1 MRLSEIIGHGGVP
14 RLMARLIVRQRL
26 PHALILEGIAGS
38 GRRTL
43 ARAMAQALLC
53 AGPDHGDACGQC
65 ASCQVM
71 AAGTHPDCVELP
83 HDSTTAD
90 LPLDLV
96 REVVVEAA
104 FTSPLM
110 GSAKVFILPGIERLA
125 TAAANTLLK
134 VLEEPPRGTYL
145 IMTTSSAASVLST
158 IRSRAQLYRLSPL
171 SSADIQ
177 HILQRQG
184 MPSDDATRLSQ
195 FAQGSLRGLNDRST
209 AVPFESLERLLSG
222 HLDESLVGELISQLP
237 QRLGEDAGERTLASE
252 QRRVLCIWLEALV
265 QRERSGLV
273 GPDPDH
279 VCERIE
285 RVLRLQHDLERH
297 LSPQLVIEG
306 LALQSR

>member
-1 MRLSEIIGHGGVP
+1 MRLSEIVGHGGVP
-14 RLMARLIVRQRL
+14 RLMVRLIVRQRL

-43 ARAMAQALLC
+43 ARALAQALLC
-53 AGPDHGDACGQC
+53 AAPDHGDACGQC

-71 AAGTHPDCVELP
+71 VAGTHPDCVELP

-96 REVVVEAA
+96 REAVVEAA

-145 IMTTSSAASVLST
+145 IMTTTSAASVLST
-158 IRSRAQLYRLSPL
+158 IRSRAQLYRLPPL
-171 SSADIQ
+171 STAQIE

-184 MPSDDATRLSQ
+184 MSADEAARLSVV
-195 FAQGSLRGLNDRST
+195 AQGSLRGLDDLS
-209 AVPFESLERLLSG
+209 AAIPFEPLERLLSG
-222 HLDESLVGELISQLP
+222 HLDESLVSEVVSQLP
-237 QRLGEDAGERTLASE
+237 QRVAEDAGDRTLASN
-252 QRRVLCIWLEALV
+252 VGCWV
-265 QRERSGLV
+265 FGLR
-273 GPDPDH
+273 P
-279 VCERIE
+279 
-285 RVLRLQHDLERH
+285 
-297 LSPQLVIEG
+297 
-306 LALQSR
+306 

>member
-1 MRLSEIIGHGGVP
+1 MRLSEIVGHGGVP
-14 RLMARLIVRQRL
+14 RLMVRLIVRQRL

-43 ARAMAQALLC
+43 ARALAQALLC
-53 AGPDHGDACGQC
+53 AAPDHGDACGQC

-71 AAGTHPDCVELP
+71 VAGTHPDCVELP

-96 REVVVEAA
+96 REAVVEAA

-145 IMTTSSAASVLST
+145 IMTTTSAASVLTT
-158 IRSRAQLYRLSPL
+158 IRSRAQLYRLPPL
-171 SSADIQ
+171 STAQIE

-184 MPSDDATRLSQ
+184 MSADEAARLSVV
-195 FAQGSLRGLNDRST
+195 AQGSLRGLDDLT
-209 AVPFESLERLLSG
+209 AAIPFEPLERLLSG
-222 HLDESLVGELISQLP
+222 HLDEALVSEVVSQLP
-237 QRLGEDAGERTLASE
+237 QRVAEDAGDRTLASE
-252 QRRVLCIWLEALV
+252 QRRVLGIWLEALV
-265 QRERSGLV
+265 QRERFGLA
-273 GPDPDH
+273 GPDAEL

-285 RVLRLQHDLERH
+285 RVLRLKHDLDRH

>member
-1 MRLSEIIGHGGVP
+1 MRLSEIVGHGGVP
-14 RLMARLIVRQRL
+14 RLMVRLIVRQRL

-43 ARAMAQALLC
+43 ARALAQALLC
-53 AGPDHGDACGQC
+53 TAPDHGDACGQC

-71 AAGTHPDCVELP
+71 VAGTHPDCVELP

-96 REVVVEAA
+96 REAVVEAA

-145 IMTTSSAASVLST
+145 IMTTTSAASVLST
-158 IRSRAQLYRLSPL
+158 IRSRAQLYRLPPL
-171 SSADIQ
+171 STAQIE

-184 MPSDDATRLSQ
+184 MSADEAARLSVV
-195 FAQGSLRGLNDRST
+195 AQGSLRGLDDLS
-209 AVPFESLERLLSG
+209 AAIPFEPLERLLSG
-222 HLDESLVGELISQLP
+222 HLDEALVSEVVSQLP
-237 QRLGEDAGERTLASE
+237 QRVAEDAGDRTLASE
-252 QRRVLCIWLEALV
+252 QRRVMGIWLEALV
-265 QRERSGLV
+265 QRERFGLA
-273 GPDPDH
+273 GPDAEL

-285 RVLRLQHDLERH
+285 RVLRLKHDLDRH

>member
-1 MRLSEIIGHGGVP
+1 MV
-14 RLMARLIVRQRL
+14 RLIVRQRL

-43 ARAMAQALLC
+43 ARALAQALLC
-53 AGPDHGDACGQC
+53 AAPDHGDACGQC

-71 AAGTHPDCVELP
+71 VAGTHPDCVELP

-96 REVVVEAA
+96 REAVVEAA

-145 IMTTSSAASVLST
+145 IMTTTSAASVLST
-158 IRSRAQLYRLSPL
+158 IRSRAQLYRLPPL
-171 SSADIQ
+171 STAQIE

-184 MPSDDATRLSQ
+184 MSADEAARLSVV
-195 FAQGSLRGLNDRST
+195 AQGSLRGLDDLS
-209 AVPFESLERLLSG
+209 AAIPFEPLERLLSG
-222 HLDESLVGELISQLP
+222 HLDESLVSEVVSQLP
-237 QRLGEDAGERTLASE
+237 QRVAEDAGDRTLASE
-252 QRRVLCIWLEALV
+252 QRRVLGIWLEALV
-265 QRERSGLV
+265 QRERFGLA
-273 GPDPDH
+273 GPNAEL

-285 RVLRLQHDLERH
+285 RVLRLKHDLDRH

>member
-1 MRLSEIIGHGGVP
+1 MRLSEIVGHGGVP
-14 RLMARLIVRQRL
+14 RLMVRLIVRQRL

-43 ARAMAQALLC
+43 ARALAQALLC
-53 AGPDHGDACGQC
+53 AAPDHGDACGQC

-71 AAGTHPDCVELP
+71 VAGTHPDCVELP

-96 REVVVEAA
+96 REAVVEAA

-145 IMTTSSAASVLST
+145 IMTTTSAASVLST
-158 IRSRAQLYRLSPL
+158 IRSRAQLYRLPPL
-171 SSADIQ
+171 STAQIE

-184 MPSDDATRLSQ
+184 MSADEAARLSVV
-195 FAQGSLRGLNDRST
+195 AQGSLRGLDDLS
-209 AVPFESLERLLSG
+209 AAIPFEPLERLLSG
-222 HLDESLVGELISQLP
+222 HLDESLVSEVVSQLP
-237 QRLGEDAGERTLASE
+237 QRVAEDAGDRTLASE
-252 QRRVLCIWLEALV
+252 QRRVLGIWLEALV
-265 QRERSGLV
+265 QRERFGLA
-273 GPDPDH
+273 GTDAEL

-285 RVLRLQHDLERH
+285 RVLRLKHDLDRH

>member
-1 MRLSEIIGHGGVP
+1 MRLSEIVGHGGVP
-14 RLMARLIVRQRL
+14 RLMVRLIVRQRL

-43 ARAMAQALLC
+43 ARALAQALLC
-53 AGPDHGDACGQC
+53 AAPDHGDACGQC

-71 AAGTHPDCVELP
+71 VAGTHPDCVELP

-96 REVVVEAA
+96 REAVVEAA

-145 IMTTSSAASVLST
+145 IMTTTSAASVLST
-158 IRSRAQLYRLSPL
+158 IRSRAQLYRLPPL
-171 SSADIQ
+171 STAQIE
-177 HILQRQG
+177 HVLQRQG
-184 MPSDDATRLSQ
+184 MSADEAARLSVV
-195 FAQGSLRGLNDRST
+195 AQGSLRGLDDLS
-209 AVPFESLERLLSG
+209 AAIPFEPLERLLSG
-222 HLDESLVGELISQLP
+222 HLDESLVSEVVSQLP
-237 QRLGEDAGERTLASE
+237 QRVAEDAGDRTLASE
-252 QRRVLCIWLEALV
+252 QRRVLGIWLEALV
-265 QRERSGLV
+265 QRERFGLA
-273 GPDPDH
+273 GPDAEL

-285 RVLRLQHDLERH
+285 RVLRLKHDLDRH

>member
-1 MRLSEIIGHGGVP
+1 MRLSEIVGHGGVP
-14 RLMARLIVRQRL
+14 RLMVRLIVRQRL

-43 ARAMAQALLC
+43 ARALAQALLC
-53 AGPDHGDACGQC
+53 AAPDHGDACGQC

-71 AAGTHPDCVELP
+71 VAGTHPDCVELP

-96 REVVVEAA
+96 REAVVEAA

-145 IMTTSSAASVLST
+145 IMTTTSAASVLST
-158 IRSRAQLYRLSPL
+158 IRSRAQLYRLPPL
-171 SSADIQ
+171 STAQIE

-184 MPSDDATRLSQ
+184 MSADEAARLSVV
-195 FAQGSLRGLNDRST
+195 AQGSLRGLDDLS
-209 AVPFESLERLLSG
+209 AAIPFEPLERLLSG
-222 HLDESLVGELISQLP
+222 HLDEALVSEVVSQLP
-237 QRLGEDAGERTLASE
+237 QRVAEDAGDRTLASE
-252 QRRVLCIWLEALV
+252 QRRVLGIWLEALV
-265 QRERSGLV
+265 QRERFGLA
-273 GPDPDH
+273 GPDAEL

-285 RVLRLQHDLERH
+285 RVLRLKHDLDRH